1 MQNRWL
7 LGIGAGF
14 GIMLAQAGYAGD
26 GSAPVPGPDTGITK
40 IERMQELPI
49 SGMKAVETSTGDMM
63 FVSQNGRFV
72 FRGTVYDMWN
82 KEAIRTYDDVDR
94 VAKRIRFD
102 KLGMNLDDLF
112 AVTMGAGKEAVVFVD
127 PKCPYCEKLMQQSVA
142 LHGEYRFR
150 FVVIPVLGEQSAQL
164 TRRLGCAKVAEQRT
178 LFDALTTHGYDKLPA
193 EASNCDLA
201 KLQRNLVT
209 AQLMGIT
216 RVPFV
221 VAPDGRVNQGLPK
234 DLKAFLEDSK

>member
-1 MQNRWL
+1 MQNKSL
-7 LGIGAGF
+7 VGVLVAVGIGLSHAAVG
-14 GIMLAQAGYAGD
+14 AD
-26 GSAPVPGPDTGITK
+26 GSRSVPGPDTGITK

-63 FVSQNGRFV
+63 FMSQNGRFV

-94 VAKRIRFD
+94 VAKRIRFE
-102 KLGMNLDDLF
+102 KLGLNLDDLF
-112 AVTMGAGKEAVVFVD
+112 AVTMGAGKETVVFVD
-127 PKCPYCEKLMQQSVA
+127 PKCPYCEKLLQQSVS
-142 LHGEYRFR
+142 LQSTYRFR

-164 TRRLGCAKVAEQRT
+164 TRRLGCAKGAEQQA
-178 LFDALTTHGYDKLPA
+178 LFDALTTHNYDKLPS

-209 AQLMGIT
+209 AQLMDIS